1 MIYLAE
7 ITAYNLSTS
16 AVETLHFCT
25 GQGYKD
31 LVNGKFYEP
40 AIKQPALMS
49 RNIFNDGKIGGSTT
63 ASYGELTLVNSD
75 GGLDYLT
82 GYAFDGRVITLK
94 VGDENAAYSTFTT
107 VLIAGISQAAFEW
120 EQVSI
125 RLRDRITDLQKKK
138 IQSLY
143 YNGTNDNVTYF
154 IDGGADLK
162 DTQKPLIFGR
172 VTNVTPVLINASF
185 LLYQISSGALAEIVN
200 VFDKGTYLARGTDY
214 ANSTL
219 LRQSTL
225 ASGAFNT
232 CLAEGMIK
240 LGSSPIGTITVTAWE
255 YKTVEQNTVA
265 QNVYRIIT
273 GVGGISPSDTVAND
287 YTLLDSQNAAN
298 IGLVCTADMMVADV
312 LDQLCESIGAFWGF
326 DNLNRFRVIRLD
338 APTST
343 SVVDFD
349 FANIMG
355 EPQLESVNASSSS
368 NVINLDVRNQQNTAS
383 STDAVYKVTLQHDKN
398 STVQTSDSL
407 AGSVPELRRAYLT
420 KEIRQSIKQNL
431 VVKTA
436 HPSAQELVFSTLL
449 CGLKY
454 AQPEAQRR
462 LTIFDPARI
471 ILNISV
477 KIDASNLAL
486 LDLNAVVK
494 VTLSRYGLASGKYLR
509 IIGIKTDFENN
520 LVDLKLWG

>member
-1 MIYLAE
+1 
-7 ITAYNLSTS
+7 
-16 AVETLHFCT
+16 
-25 GQGYKD
+25 
-31 LVNGKFYEP
+31 
-40 AIKQPALMS
+40 
-49 RNIFNDGKIGGSTT
+49 
-63 ASYGELTLVNSD
+63 
-75 GGLDYLT
+75 
-82 GYAFDGRVITLK
+82 
-94 VGDENAAYSTFTT
+94 
-107 VLIAGISQAAFEW
+107 
-120 EQVSI
+120 
-125 RLRDRITDLQKKK
+125 
-138 IQSLY
+138 
-143 YNGTNDNVTYF
+143 
-154 IDGGADLK
+154 
-162 DTQKPLIFGR
+162 
-172 VTNVTPVLINASF
+172 
-185 LLYQISSGALAEIVN
+185 
-200 VFDKGTYLARGTDY
+200 
-214 ANSTL
+214 
-219 LRQSTL
+219 
-225 ASGAFNT
+225 
-232 CLAEGMIK
+232 MIK
-240 LGSSPIGTITVTAWE
+240 LGTSPNGTITVTAWE

-273 GVGGISPSDTVAND
+273 GVGGISPSDTVASD

-312 LDQLCESIGAFWGF
+312 LDQLCESVGAFWGF

-338 APTST
+338 APTTT

-355 EPQLESVNASSSS
+355 EPQLESVNASGSS

-383 STDAVYKVTLQHDKN
+383 STDAVYKVTIQHDKN
-398 STVQTSDSL
+398 STVQSSDSL
-407 AGSVPELRRAYLT
+407 AGFVPELRRAYLT

-431 VVKTA
+431 AVKTA

-462 LTIFDPARI
+462 LTIFDPSRI

-477 KIDASNLAL
+477 KVNATNLAL